1 MSSTHVFSLRLESE
15 LIVWCARTTVPE
27 RLHARIR
34 QRVQERLD
42 WKHFLQLV
50 SYHGVTPLVFRT
62 LSAMCPELVPRE
74 ALDELRRKSH
84 ARILLNRALAQEL
97 AEVCQAFKEQ
107 GVEAIALKGAPLA
120 LSAYQDL
127 GLREFD
133 DLDLVVPKVRLADA
147 HAVLQSVGFRPLSRS
162 REEFQ
167 SSHFDEPYHAYVKDN
182 RPLPVDLQWVMAH
195 QHFMFRLDRPEFWQ
209 RRVPMTLAN
218 KTVQVLEPEDL
229 LIVLCVHGSKH
240 AWEQLKWV
248 CDVAE
253 LLRSHPS
260 LQWDRIV
267 ARAVEWRCRRLLS
280 LGLEIARRVL
290 DAPLPP
296 AVAESVSADSDMQR
310 LVSRMP
316 ATLLAHIHEGVKEEQ
331 AVALY
336 FTLKDSWLER
346 WRFGLVL
353 CRDESPVVSNPPHW
367 FRWRLSLAFLAQL
380 VRPFQWIVRSLLPR
394 TIRDTLNRS
403 ADKAV

>member
-1 MSSTHVFSLRLESE
+1 MRSTHLFSLRVESE
-15 LIVWCARTTVPE
+15 LIVWCARTTVPVP
-27 RLHARIR
+27 LQACIR
-34 QRVQERLD
+34 QRVQEPLD

-50 SYHGVTPLVFRT
+50 AYHGVTPLVFRT
-62 LSAMCPELVPRE
+62 LSALCPELVPRD
-74 ALDELRRKSH
+74 ALDELRRRSQ

-97 AEVCQAFKEQ
+97 AEVCQAFEEQ
-107 GVEAIALKGAPLA
+107 GVEVIALKGAPLA

-133 DLDLVVPKVRLADA
+133 DLDLVVPQVRLADA
-147 HAVLQSVGFRPLSRS
+147 QAVLTSVGFRPLSRF
-162 REEFQ
+162 RDEFQ
-167 SSHFDEPYHAYVKDN
+167 PSHFDEPYHAYVKEN

-195 QHFMFRLDRPEFWQ
+195 QHFMFRLDRPEFWR
-209 RRVPMTLAN
+209 RRVPMKLAN
-218 KTVQVLEPEDL
+218 KTVHVLEPEDL

-253 LLRSHPS
+253 LLRSHPG
-260 LQWDRIV
+260 LDWDRIV

-290 DAPLPP
+290 DAPLPQ
-296 AVAESVSADSDMQR
+296 AVAESVSADSDIQR

-316 ATLLAHIHEGVKEEQ
+316 ATLLVHIHEGVKEEQ

-353 CRDESPVVSNPPHW
+353 CRDESSVVSDPPHW
-367 FRWRLSLAFLAQL
+367 FRWRLSLAFLGCL
-380 VRPFQWIVRSLLPR
+380 NRPFQWSMRVLVPR
-394 TIRDTLNRS
+394 AIRDALNRF
-403 ADKAV
+403 ADRAV